1 VQILEKGT
9 QEKKLGNLCSSSITS
24 EVMVVQ
30 MFAGY
35 YGEGFEETFKMEPTL
50 SP

>member
-1 VQILEKGT
+1 VQILEKGK

-35 YGEGFEETFKMEPTL
+35 YGQGFEETFKKEPTF